1 MDASRFAGRVTLVR
15 RDDRQAVASCPYPVF
30 LLSRF
35 YRTTPGVPWKRISC
49 SETGIQL
56 PRRGAPGGSVLRPVD
71 PVLGMGAEEPNPSVA
86 IGDEYELGDG
96 VLEVVFETV
105 DDRVLT
111 VREYPTRSDFLSAV
125 ASATYRGTN
134 QAVRELDIDAF
145 RDD

>member
-1 MDASRFAGRVTLVR
+1 
-15 RDDRQAVASCPYPVF
+15 
-30 LLSRF
+30 
-35 YRTTPGVPWKRISC
+35 
-49 SETGIQL
+49 
-56 PRRGAPGGSVLRPVD
+56 
-71 PVLGMGAEEPNPSVA
+71 MGAEEPNPSVA